1 MITDE
6 KKDERLSI
14 ILEPGQIEASAV
26 TPPFLHLP
34 AANLFELRAARLE
47 QLAEGNALGDYLRL
61 IARLCRIQQQL
72 VDNPP
77 GGMPVAEAR
86 QRLCMD
92 HGLPPLAADSMVREG
107 PWLVWLQAL
116 LEYLSGET
124 RGPMGEALQVLR
136 GSDDNQR
143 KGWGIALLAGHYD
156 GVPAA
161 LVPFLGAALQ
171 AAWSSWLLALP
182 THQLKPAGSLAQCPA
197 CGSPAMAGVVRNRGK
212 HNGLRYLAC
221 SLCACEWH
229 VVRVKCVYCESS
241 KDLRYTS
248 LEDDRHAPGKAPL
261 RAECCPG
268 CDSYLKQ
275 NYLENDAAAEPLAD
289 DLASLALDIRLDGEG
304 FHRLAPNL
312 MLAPG
317 GG

>member
-1 MITDE
+1 
-6 KKDERLSI
+6 LST

-26 TPPFLHLP
+26 MPPFLHLP
-34 AANLFELRAARLE
+34 PANLFALRAVRLE
-47 QLAEGNALGDYLRL
+47 YLAEGNALGDYLLL
-61 IARLCRIQQQL
+61 IAQLCRVQQQL

-77 GGMPVAEAR
+77 GGLPVAEER
-86 QRLCMD
+86 QRLCIS
-92 HGLPPLAADSMVREG
+92 HGLPPLAADSLVREG

-116 LEYLSGET
+116 LSHFDSEASGAL
-124 RGPMGEALQVLR
+124 GEALQTLR
-136 GSDDNQR
+136 DSDETQR
-143 KGWGIALLAGHYD
+143 KGWGIALLSGQYD
-156 GVPAA
+156 AVPAA
-161 LVPFLGAALQ
+161 LVPFIGAALQ

-182 THQLKPAGSLAQCPA
+182 APELKAAGSLAQCPA

-248 LEDDRHAPGKAPL
+248 LEDDRHVPGKAPL
-261 RAECCPG
+261 RAECCPE
-268 CDSYLKQ
+268 CESYLKQ

-289 DLASLALDIRLDGEG
+289 DLASLALDIRLDEEG

-317 GG
+317 

>member
-1 MITDE
+1 MST
-6 KKDERLSI
+6 

-26 TPPFLHLP
+26 MPPFLHLP
-34 AANLFELRAARLE
+34 PADLFGLRAARLDY
-47 QLAEGNALGDYLRL
+47 LAQGNALGEYLRL
-61 IARLCRIQQQL
+61 IAQLCRVQQEL

-77 GGMPVAEAR
+77 GGLPVAKER
-86 QRLCMD
+86 QRLCIS
-92 HGLPPLAADSMVREG
+92 HGLPPLAADSLVREG
-107 PWLVWLQAL
+107 SWLVWLQAL
-116 LEYLSGET
+116 LMHFDSEASGAL
-124 RGPMGEALQVLR
+124 GEALQALR
-136 GSDDNQR
+136 KSDDTQR
-143 KGWGIALLAGHYD
+143 KGWGIALLGGQYGAL
-156 GVPAA
+156 PAA
-161 LVPFLGAALQ
+161 LVPFIGAALQ

-182 THQLKPAGSLAQCPA
+182 AVELKPSGSLAQCPA

-268 CDSYLKQ
+268 CESYLKQ
-275 NYLENDAAAEPLAD
+275 SYLENDAAAEPLAD
-289 DLASLALDIRLDGEG
+289 DLASLALDIRLDEEG

-317 GG
+317 SG

>member
-1 MITDE
+1 MST
-6 KKDERLSI
+6 

-26 TPPFLHLP
+26 MPPFLHLP
-34 AANLFELRAARLE
+34 PANLFEVRAARLTT
-47 QLAEGNALGDYLRL
+47 LAQGHALGEYLML

-77 GGMPVAEAR
+77 TGLPVAQER
-86 QRLCMD
+86 QRLCIS
-92 HGLPPLAADSMVREG
+92 HGLPPLAADSLVREG
-107 PWLVWLQAL
+107 GWLVWLQAL
-116 LEYLSGET
+116 LDHFKDEPE
-124 RGPMGEALQVLR
+124 GPLAEALRALQ
-136 GSDDNQR
+136 GSDESQR
-143 KGWGIALLAGHYD
+143 KGWGIALLSGQYD
-156 GVPAA
+156 AVPAA

-171 AAWSSWLLALP
+171 AAWASWLLALP
-182 THQLKPAGSLAQCPA
+182 QAELKPAGSLAQCPA

-241 KDLRYTS
+241 KGLRYS
-248 LEDDRHAPGKAPL
+248 NLEDDRHAAGKAPL
-261 RAECCPG
+261 RAECCPQ
-268 CDSYLKQ
+268 CQSYLKQ
-275 NYLENDAAAEPLAD
+275 SYLENDAAAEPLAD
-289 DLASLALDIRLDGEG
+289 DLASLALDMRLDEEG

-317 GG
+317 

>member
-1 MITDE
+1 MST
-6 KKDERLSI
+6 

-26 TPPFLHLP
+26 MPPFLHLP
-34 AANLFELRAARLE
+34 PANLFELRAVRLE
-47 QLAEGNALGDYLRL
+47 QLAAGHALGDYLRL
-61 IARLCRIQQQL
+61 VARLCRIQQQL

-77 GGMPVAEAR
+77 GALPVADDR
-86 QRLCMD
+86 QRLCIS
-92 HGLPPLAADSMVREG
+92 HGLPPLAADGLVREG

-116 LEYLSGET
+116 LDRFDDEAD
-124 RGPMGEALQVLR
+124 GPLAAALQALR
-136 GSDDNQR
+136 GSDDRQR
-143 KGWGIALLAGHYD
+143 KGWGAALLAGQYD
-156 GVPAA
+156 AVPVA

-171 AAWSSWLLALP
+171 AAWSSWLLELP
-182 THQLKPAGSLAQCPA
+182 SPELKPSGSQAQCPA

-229 VVRVKCVYCESS
+229 VVRVKCVYCEAS
-241 KDLRYTS
+241 KGLRYTS

-268 CDSYLKQ
+268 CNTYLKQ

-289 DLASLALDIRLDGEG
+289 DLASLALDIRLDEEG

>member
-1 MITDE
+1 MST
-6 KKDERLSI
+6 

-26 TPPFLHLP
+26 MPPFLHLP
-34 AANLFELRAARLE
+34 PANLFELRAARLE
-47 QLAEGNALGDYLRL
+47 QLAEGNALGEYLKL
-61 IARLCRIQQQL
+61 VARLCRVQQQL

-77 GGMPVAEAR
+77 TCMPVAEAR
-86 QRLCMD
+86 QRLCIS
-92 HGLPPLAADSMVREG
+92 HGLPPLAADSLVREG

-116 LEYLSGET
+116 LEHFNAQTSG
-124 RGPMGEALQVLR
+124 PLGEALLALR

-143 KGWGIALLAGHYD
+143 KGWGIALLAGQYD
-156 GVPAA
+156 AVPAA
-161 LVPFLGAALQ
+161 LVPFIGAALQ

-182 THQLKPAGSLAQCPA
+182 ASELKPAGGLAQCPA

-248 LEDDRHAPGKAPL
+248 LDDDRHAPGKAPL
-261 RAECCPG
+261 RAECCPE
-268 CDSYLKQ
+268 CECYLKQ

-289 DLASLALDIRLDGEG
+289 DLASLALDIRLDEEG

-317 GG
+317 

>member
-1 MITDE
+1 M
-6 KKDERLSI
+6 
-14 ILEPGQIEASAV
+14 
-26 TPPFLHLP
+26 
-34 AANLFELRAARLE
+34 
-47 QLAEGNALGDYLRL
+47 
-61 IARLCRIQQQL
+61 
-72 VDNPP
+72 
-77 GGMPVAEAR
+77 
-86 QRLCMD
+86 
-92 HGLPPLAADSMVREG
+92 
-107 PWLVWLQAL
+107 
-116 LEYLSGET
+116 
-124 RGPMGEALQVLR
+124 
-136 GSDDNQR
+136 
-143 KGWGIALLAGHYD
+143 
-156 GVPAA
+156 
-161 LVPFLGAALQ
+161 Q

-182 THQLKPAGSLAQCPA
+182 APELKPAGSLAQCPA
-197 CGSPAMAGVVRNRGK
+197 CGSPTMAGVVRNRGK

-268 CDSYLKQ
+268 CNTYLKQ

-289 DLASLALDIRLDGEG
+289 DLASLVLDMRLDEEG

-317 GG
+317 SG

>member
-1 MITDE
+1 MST
-6 KKDERLSI
+6 

-26 TPPFLHLP
+26 MPPFLHLP
-34 AANLFELRAARLE
+34 PTNLFAVRAERLE
-47 QLAEGNALGDYLRL
+47 HLAEGNALGEYLRL
-61 IARLCRIQQQL
+61 VARLCRIQQQL

-77 GGMPVAEAR
+77 GGLPVAEER
-86 QRLCMD
+86 QRLCVS
-92 HGLPPLAADSMVREG
+92 HGLPPLAADGLVRERQ
-107 PWLVWLQAL
+107 WLVWLQAL
-116 LEYLSGET
+116 LDRCEPAPEGPLAAALGSLRESGDE
-124 RGPMGEALQVLR
+124 
-136 GSDDNQR
+136 QR
-143 KGWGIALLAGHYD
+143 KGWAVALLGGQYD
-156 GVPAA
+156 AVPAA

-182 THQLKPAGSLAQCPA
+182 EPELKPGGSLAQCPA

-241 KDLRYTS
+241 KDLRYSS

-268 CDSYLKQ
+268 CQGYLKQ
-275 NYLENDAAAEPLAD
+275 SYLENDAAAEPLAD
-289 DLASLALDIRLDGEG
+289 DLASLALDMRLDEEG

>member
-1 MITDE
+1 MST
-6 KKDERLSI
+6 

-26 TPPFLHLP
+26 MPPFLHLP
-34 AANLFELRAARLE
+34 PANLFALRAVRLE
-47 QLAEGNALGDYLRL
+47 YLAEGNALGDYLLL
-61 IARLCRIQQQL
+61 IAQLCRVQQQL

-77 GGMPVAEAR
+77 GGLPVAEER
-86 QRLCMD
+86 QRLCIS
-92 HGLPPLAADSMVREG
+92 HGLPPLAADSLVREG

-116 LEYLSGET
+116 LSHFDSEASGAL
-124 RGPMGEALQVLR
+124 GEALQTLR
-136 GSDDNQR
+136 DSDETQR
-143 KGWGIALLAGHYD
+143 KGWGIALLSGQYD
-156 GVPAA
+156 AVPAA
-161 LVPFLGAALQ
+161 LVPFIGAALQ

-182 THQLKPAGSLAQCPA
+182 APELKAAGSLAQCPA

-248 LEDDRHAPGKAPL
+248 LEDDRHVPGKAPL
-261 RAECCPG
+261 RAECCPE
-268 CDSYLKQ
+268 CESYLKQ

-289 DLASLALDIRLDGEG
+289 DLASLALDIRLDEEG

-317 GG
+317 

>member
-1 MITDE
+1 MST
-6 KKDERLSI
+6 

-34 AANLFELRAARLE
+34 PVNLFELRALRLE
-47 QLAEGNALGDYLRL
+47 HLVEGNALGDYLKL
-61 IARLCRIQQQL
+61 VARLCRIQQQL

-77 GGMPVAEAR
+77 GGMPVAEER
-86 QRLCMD
+86 QRLCIS
-92 HGLPPLAADSMVREG
+92 HGLPPLAADSLVREG

-116 LEYLSGET
+116 LQQLSGET
-124 RGPMGEALQVLR
+124 SGPLGEALQVLR
-136 GSDDNQR
+136 GSDDEQR
-143 KGWGIALLAGHYD
+143 KGWGIALLAGQYD
-156 GVPAA
+156 AVPAA

-182 THQLKPAGSLAQCPA
+182 TPELKPAGSLAQCPA

-268 CDSYLKQ
+268 CESYLKQ

-289 DLASLALDIRLDGEG
+289 DLASLALDMRLDEEG

-317 GG
+317 

>member
-1 MITDE
+1 M
-6 KKDERLSI
+6 
-14 ILEPGQIEASAV
+14 
-26 TPPFLHLP
+26 PPFLHLP
-34 AANLFELRAARLE
+34 PTNLFAVRAERLE
-47 QLAEGNALGDYLRL
+47 HLAEGNALGEYLRL
-61 IARLCRIQQQL
+61 VARLCRIQQQL

-77 GGMPVAEAR
+77 GGLPVAEER
-86 QRLCMD
+86 QRLCVS
-92 HGLPPLAADSMVREG
+92 HGLPPLAADGLVRERQ
-107 PWLVWLQAL
+107 WLVWLQAL
-116 LEYLSGET
+116 LDRCEPAPEGPLAAALGSLRESGDE
-124 RGPMGEALQVLR
+124 
-136 GSDDNQR
+136 QR
-143 KGWGIALLAGHYD
+143 KGWAVALLGGQYD
-156 GVPAA
+156 AVPAA

-182 THQLKPAGSLAQCPA
+182 EPELKPGGSLAQCPA

-241 KDLRYTS
+241 KDLRYSS

-268 CDSYLKQ
+268 CQGYLKQ
-275 NYLENDAAAEPLAD
+275 SYLENDAAAEPLAD
-289 DLASLALDIRLDGEG
+289 DLASVALDMRLDEEG

>member
-6 KKDERLSI
+6 KKDKHLSTL
-14 ILEPGQIEASAV
+14 LEPGQIEASAV

-77 GGMPVAEAR
+77 SGLPVAEER

-92 HGLPPLAADSMVREG
+92 HGLPPLAADSLVREG

-116 LEYLSGET
+116 LEHLSGE
-124 RGPMGEALQVLR
+124 RSGPLGEALQVLR
-136 GSDDNQR
+136 GSDGNQR
-143 KGWGIALLAGHYD
+143 KGWGIALLAGQYD

-182 THQLKPAGSLAQCPA
+182 AHQLEPAGSLAQCPA

-317 GG
+317 SG

>member
-1 MITDE
+1 
-6 KKDERLSI
+6 
-14 ILEPGQIEASAV
+14 
-26 TPPFLHLP
+26 
-34 AANLFELRAARLE
+34 
-47 QLAEGNALGDYLRL
+47 
-61 IARLCRIQQQL
+61 
-72 VDNPP
+72 
-77 GGMPVAEAR
+77 MPVAEER
-86 QRLCMD
+86 QRLCIS
-92 HGLPPLAADSMVREG
+92 HGLPPLAADSLVREG

-116 LEYLSGET
+116 LEHFSGAT
-124 RGPMGEALQVLR
+124 GGPLGEALQVLR
-136 GSDDNQR
+136 GSDDHQR
-143 KGWGIALLAGHYD
+143 KGWGIALLAGQYD
-156 GVPAA
+156 AVPAA

-182 THQLKPAGSLAQCPA
+182 APELKPAGSLAQCPA

-268 CDSYLKQ
+268 CNTYLKQ
-275 NYLENDAAAEPLAD
+275 NYLENDAAAEALAD
-289 DLASLALDIRLDGEG
+289 DLASLALDMRLDEEG

>member
-1 MITDE
+1 M
-6 KKDERLSI
+6 SI

-116 LEYLSGET
+116 LEHLSGET

-182 THQLKPAGSLAQCPA
+182 AHQLKPAGSLAQCPA

-212 HNGLRYLAC
+212 HNACVTWPVRCVPVSGMWCGSSVCTASRARICVTPALRMIAMRQAKRR
-221 SLCACEWH
+221 CA
-229 VVRVKCVYCESS
+229 RNA
-241 KDLRYTS
+241 
-248 LEDDRHAPGKAPL
+248 APGAT
-261 RAECCPG
+261 AT
-268 CDSYLKQ
+268 
-275 NYLENDAAAEPLAD
+275 
-289 DLASLALDIRLDGEG
+289 
-304 FHRLAPNL
+304 
-312 MLAPG
+312 
-317 GG
+317 

>member
-1 MITDE
+1 MST
-6 KKDERLSI
+6 

-26 TPPFLHLP
+26 MPTFLHLP
-34 AANLFELRAARLE
+34 PHNLFERRAERLG
-47 QLAEGNALGDYLRL
+47 QLAEGNPLGDYLRWV
-61 IARLCRIQQQL
+61 ARLCRLQQQL

-77 GGMPVAEAR
+77 SGLPVAEER
-86 QRLCMD
+86 QRLCIS
-92 HGLPPLAADSMVREG
+92 HGLPPLAADSLVREG

-116 LEYLSGET
+116 LEGFD
-124 RGPMGEALQVLR
+124 GPAEGPLGEAVQTLR
-136 GSDDNQR
+136 GAAEGQR
-143 KGWGIALLAGHYD
+143 KGWGIALLAGQYD
-156 GVPAA
+156 AVPAA
-161 LVPFLGAALQ
+161 LVPFIGAALQ

-182 THQLKPAGSLAQCPA
+182 EAELKPAGSLAQCPA
-197 CGSPAMAGVVRNRGK
+197 CGSQAMAGLVRNRGK

-268 CDSYLKQ
+268 CQSYLKHH
-275 NYLENDAAAEPLAD
+275 YLENDAYAEPLAD
-289 DLASLALDIRLDGEG
+289 DLASLALDIRLDEEG

-317 GG
+317 

>member
-1 MITDE
+1 MST
-6 KKDERLSI
+6 

-26 TPPFLHLP
+26 MPPFLHLP
-34 AANLFELRAARLE
+34 PANLFDVRAARLD

-61 IARLCRIQQQL
+61 VARLCRVQQQL

-77 GGMPVAEAR
+77 AGVPVAEER
-86 QRLCMD
+86 QRLCIS
-92 HGLPPLAADSMVREG
+92 HGLPPLAADSLVREG

-116 LEYLSGET
+116 LEHFNGET
-124 RGPMGEALQVLR
+124 SGPLGEALQVLR

-143 KGWGIALLAGHYD
+143 KGWGIALLAGQYD
-156 GVPAA
+156 AVPAA

-182 THQLKPAGSLAQCPA
+182 TPELKPAGSLAQCPA

-212 HNGLRYLAC
+212 HNGLRYLVC

-268 CDSYLKQ
+268 CESYLKQ

-289 DLASLALDIRLDGEG
+289 DLASLALDMRLDEEG

-317 GG
+317 

>member
-1 MITDE
+1 MST
-6 KKDERLSI
+6 

-26 TPPFLHLP
+26 APPFLHLP
-34 AANLFELRAARLE
+34 PANLFELRAARLE
-47 QLAEGNALGDYLRL
+47 QLADGNALGDYLRL
-61 IARLCRIQQQL
+61 IARLCRIQQLL

-77 GGMPVAEAR
+77 GDMPVAEER
-86 QRLCMD
+86 QRLCIS
-92 HGLPPLAADSMVREG
+92 HGLPPLAADSLVREG

-116 LEYLSGET
+116 LEHFSGAT
-124 RGPMGEALQVLR
+124 GGPLGEALQVLR
-136 GSDDNQR
+136 GSDDDQR
-143 KGWGIALLAGHYD
+143 KGWGIALLAGQYD
-156 GVPAA
+156 AVPAA

-182 THQLKPAGSLAQCPA
+182 TPELKPAGSLAQCPA

-268 CDSYLKQ
+268 CNTYLKQ
-275 NYLENDAAAEPLAD
+275 NYLENDAAAEALAD
-289 DLASLALDIRLDGEG
+289 DLASLALDMRLDEEG

-317 GG
+317 SG

>member
-1 MITDE
+1 MST
-6 KKDERLSI
+6 

-26 TPPFLHLP
+26 MPPFLHLP
-34 AANLFELRAARLE
+34 PANLFALRAARLE
-47 QLAEGNALGDYLRL
+47 HLAEGNALGDYLLL
-61 IARLCRIQQQL
+61 IAQLCRVQQQL

-77 GGMPVAEAR
+77 GSLPVAEER
-86 QRLCMD
+86 QRLCIS
-92 HGLPPLAADSMVREG
+92 HGLPPLAADGLVREG

-116 LEYLSGET
+116 LLHFDSEASGAL
-124 RGPMGEALQVLR
+124 GEALQALR
-136 GSDDNQR
+136 DSDDSQR
-143 KGWGIALLAGHYD
+143 KGWGTALLAGQYD
-156 GVPAA
+156 ALPAA
-161 LVPFLGAALQ
+161 LVPFIGAALQ
-171 AAWSSWLLALP
+171 AAWSSWLLALAAP
-182 THQLKPAGSLAQCPA
+182 ELKPAGSLAQCPA

-261 RAECCPG
+261 RAECCPQ
-268 CDSYLKQ
+268 CSSYLKQ
-275 NYLENDAAAEPLAD
+275 HYLENDAAAEPLAD
-289 DLASLALDIRLDGEG
+289 DLASLALDIRLDEEG

-312 MLAPG
+312 LLAPG
-317 GG
+317 

>member
-1 MITDE
+1 MST
-6 KKDERLSI
+6 

-26 TPPFLHLP
+26 MPPFLHLP
-34 AANLFELRAARLE
+34 PANLFDVRAARLD

-61 IARLCRIQQQL
+61 VARLCRVQQQL

-77 GGMPVAEAR
+77 AGVPVAEER
-86 QRLCMD
+86 QRLCIS
-92 HGLPPLAADSMVREG
+92 HGLPPLAADSQVREG

-116 LEYLSGET
+116 LEHFNCENSG
-124 RGPMGEALQVLR
+124 PLGEALQVLR
-136 GSDDNQR
+136 GSDENQR
-143 KGWGIALLAGHYD
+143 KGWGIALLAGQYD
-156 GVPAA
+156 AVPAA
-161 LVPFLGAALQ
+161 VVPFLGAALQ

-182 THQLKPAGSLAQCPA
+182 TPELKPAGSLAQCPA

-268 CDSYLKQ
+268 CESYLKQ

-289 DLASLALDIRLDGEG
+289 DLASLALDMSLDEEG

-317 GG
+317 

>member
-1 MITDE
+1 MST
-6 KKDERLSI
+6 

-26 TPPFLHLP
+26 MPPFLHLP
-34 AANLFELRAARLE
+34 PPNLFALRAARLE
-47 QLAEGNALGDYLRL
+47 HLAEGNALGDYLLL
-61 IARLCRIQQQL
+61 IAQLCRVQQQL

-77 GGMPVAEAR
+77 DSLPVAEER
-86 QRLCMD
+86 QRLCIS
-92 HGLPPLAADSMVREG
+92 HGLPPLAADGLVREG
-107 PWLVWLQAL
+107 PWLVWLEAL
-116 LEYLSGET
+116 LLHFDSEANGAL
-124 RGPMGEALQVLR
+124 GEALQALR
-136 GSDDNQR
+136 DSDDSQR
-143 KGWGIALLAGHYD
+143 KGWGIALLAGQYD
-156 GVPAA
+156 AVPAA
-161 LVPFLGAALQ
+161 LVPFIGAALQ

-182 THQLKPAGSLAQCPA
+182 VPELKPAGSLAQCPA

-268 CDSYLKQ
+268 CSSYLKQ
-275 NYLENDAAAEPLAD
+275 HYLENDAAAEPLAD
-289 DLASLALDIRLDGEG
+289 DLASLALDIRLDEEG

-312 MLAPG
+312 LLAPG
-317 GG
+317 

>member
-1 MITDE
+1 MST
-6 KKDERLSI
+6 

-26 TPPFLHLP
+26 MPPFLHLP
-34 AANLFELRAARLE
+34 PANLFELRAARLE
-47 QLAEGNALGDYLRL
+47 QLAEGNALGEYLKL
-61 IARLCRIQQQL
+61 VARLCLIQQQL
-72 VDNPP
+72 VNNPP
-77 GGMPVAEAR
+77 AGMPVAEER
-86 QRLCMD
+86 QRLCIS
-92 HGLPPLAADSMVREG
+92 HGLPPLAADSLVREG

-116 LEYLSGET
+116 LEHLDAYTSG
-124 RGPMGEALQVLR
+124 PLGEALQALHS
-136 GSDDNQR
+136 SDDHQR
-143 KGWGIALLAGHYD
+143 KGWGIALLAGQYD
-156 GVPAA
+156 AVPAA
-161 LVPFLGAALQ
+161 LVPFIGAALQ

-182 THQLKPAGSLAQCPA
+182 TPELKPAGSLAQCPA

-248 LEDDRHAPGKAPL
+248 LDDDRHAPGKAPL
-261 RAECCPG
+261 RAECCPE
-268 CDSYLKQ
+268 CESYLKQ

-289 DLASLALDIRLDGEG
+289 DLASLALDIRLDEEG

-317 GG
+317 

>member
-1 MITDE
+1 M
-6 KKDERLSI
+6 SI

-77 GGMPVAEAR
+77 GGIPVAEAR

-92 HGLPPLAADSMVREG
+92 HGLPPLAADSLVREG

-116 LEYLSGET
+116 LEHLSGET

-182 THQLKPAGSLAQCPA
+182 AHQLKPAGSLAQCPA

-317 GG
+317 SG

>member
-1 MITDE
+1 MST
-6 KKDERLSI
+6 

-26 TPPFLHLP
+26 MPPFLHLP
-34 AANLFELRAARLE
+34 PANLFEMRAARLAE
-47 QLAEGNALGDYLRL
+47 LAEGNALGGYLRL
-61 IARLCRIQQQL
+61 IARLCRVQQQL

-77 GGMPVAEAR
+77 GGMPVAEER
-86 QRLCMD
+86 QRLCIS
-92 HGLPPLAADSMVREG
+92 HGLPPLAADSLVREG

-116 LEYLSGET
+116 LQQLSDET
-124 RGPMGEALQVLR
+124 RGPLGEALQVLR
-136 GSDDNQR
+136 GSDDGQR
-143 KGWGIALLAGHYD
+143 KGWGIALLAGQYD
-156 GVPAA
+156 AVPAA

-182 THQLKPAGSLAQCPA
+182 GPELKPAGSLAQCPA

-268 CDSYLKQ
+268 CNTYLKQ
-275 NYLENDAAAEPLAD
+275 NYLENDAVAEALAD
-289 DLASLALDIRLDGEG
+289 DLASLALDMRLDEEG

-317 GG
+317 SG

>member
-1 MITDE
+1 MST
-6 KKDERLSI
+6 
-14 ILEPGQIEASAV
+14 ILEPGQIETSAV
-26 TPPFLHLP
+26 MPPFLHLP
-34 AANLFELRAARLE
+34 PANLFDVRAARLE

-61 IARLCRIQQQL
+61 VARLCRVQQQL

-77 GGMPVAEAR
+77 AGVPVAEER
-86 QRLCMD
+86 QRLCIS
-92 HGLPPLAADSMVREG
+92 HGLPPLAADSLVREG

-116 LEYLSGET
+116 LEHFNGET
-124 RGPMGEALQVLR
+124 RGPLGEALQVLR

-143 KGWGIALLAGHYD
+143 KGWGIALLAGQYD
-156 GVPAA
+156 AVPAA

-182 THQLKPAGSLAQCPA
+182 TPELKPAGSLAQCPA

-212 HNGLRYLAC
+212 HNGLRYLVC

-268 CDSYLKQ
+268 CESYLKQ

-289 DLASLALDIRLDGEG
+289 DLASLALDMRLDEEG

-317 GG
+317 

>member
-1 MITDE
+1 M
-6 KKDERLSI
+6 
-14 ILEPGQIEASAV
+14 
-26 TPPFLHLP
+26 PPFLHLP
-34 AANLFELRAARLE
+34 PTNLFAVRAERLE
-47 QLAEGNALGDYLRL
+47 HLAKGNALGEYLRL
-61 IARLCRIQQQL
+61 VARLCRIQQQL

-77 GGMPVAEAR
+77 GGLPVAEER
-86 QRLCMD
+86 QRLCVS
-92 HGLPPLAADSMVREG
+92 HGLPPLAADGLVRERQ
-107 PWLVWLQAL
+107 WLVWLQAL
-116 LEYLSGET
+116 LDRCEPAPEGPLAAALGSLRESGDE
-124 RGPMGEALQVLR
+124 
-136 GSDDNQR
+136 QR
-143 KGWGIALLAGHYD
+143 KGWAVALLGGQYD
-156 GVPAA
+156 AVPAA

-182 THQLKPAGSLAQCPA
+182 EPELKPGGSLAQCPA

-241 KDLRYTS
+241 KDLRYSS

-268 CDSYLKQ
+268 CQGYLKQ
-275 NYLENDAAAEPLAD
+275 SYLENDAAAEPLAD
-289 DLASLALDIRLDGEG
+289 DLASLALDMRLDEEG

>member
-1 MITDE
+1 MST
-6 KKDERLSI
+6 

-26 TPPFLHLP
+26 MPPFLHLP
-34 AANLFELRAARLE
+34 PANLFELRAARLE
-47 QLAEGNALGDYLRL
+47 QLAEGNALGEYLKL
-61 IARLCRIQQQL
+61 VARLCLIQQQL
-72 VDNPP
+72 VNNPP
-77 GGMPVAEAR
+77 AGMPVAEER
-86 QRLCMD
+86 QRLCIS
-92 HGLPPLAADSMVREG
+92 HGLPPLAADSLVREG

-116 LEYLSGET
+116 LEHLDAYTG
-124 RGPMGEALQVLR
+124 GPLGEALQALHS
-136 GSDDNQR
+136 SDDHQR
-143 KGWGIALLAGHYD
+143 KGWGIALLAGQYD
-156 GVPAA
+156 AVPAA
-161 LVPFLGAALQ
+161 LVPFIGAALQ

-182 THQLKPAGSLAQCPA
+182 TPELKPAGSLAQCPA

-248 LEDDRHAPGKAPL
+248 LDDDRHAPGKAPL
-261 RAECCPG
+261 RAECCPE
-268 CDSYLKQ
+268 CESYLKQ

-289 DLASLALDIRLDGEG
+289 DLASLALDIRLDEEG

-317 GG
+317 

>member
-1 MITDE
+1 MST
-6 KKDERLSI
+6 

-26 TPPFLHLP
+26 MPPFLHLP
-34 AANLFELRAARLE
+34 PANLFELRAVRLE
-47 QLAEGNALGDYLRL
+47 HLSTGHALGDYLRL
-61 IARLCRIQQQL
+61 VARLCRIQQQL

-77 GGMPVAEAR
+77 GGLPVAEER
-86 QRLCMD
+86 QRLCIS
-92 HGLPPLAADSMVREG
+92 HGLPPLAADSLVREG

-116 LEYLSGET
+116 LDHFEYEAD
-124 RGPMGEALQVLR
+124 GPLAEALQTLR
-136 GSDDNQR
+136 NGDESQR
-143 KGWGIALLAGHYD
+143 KGWGIALLAGQYD
-156 GVPAA
+156 AVPAA
-161 LVPFLGAALQ
+161 LVPFIGAAVQ

-182 THQLKPAGSLAQCPA
+182 APELKPAGSLAQCPA
-197 CGSPAMAGVVRNRGK
+197 CGSPAMAGMVRNRGK
-212 HNGLRYLAC
+212 HNGLRYLVC

-248 LEDDRHAPGKAPL
+248 LDDDRHAPGKAPL

-268 CDSYLKQ
+268 CDTYLKQ
-275 NYLENDAAAEPLAD
+275 HYLENDAGAEALAD
-289 DLASLALDIRLDGEG
+289 DLASLALDIRLDEEG

-317 GG
+317 SG

>member
-1 MITDE
+1 MST
-6 KKDERLSI
+6 

-26 TPPFLHLP
+26 MPPFLHLP
-34 AANLFELRAARLE
+34 AAHLFEVRAARLE

-61 IARLCRIQQQL
+61 MARLCRIQQQL

-77 GGMPVAEAR
+77 AGLPVAEER
-86 QRLCMD
+86 RRLCIS
-92 HGLPPLAADSMVREG
+92 HGLPPLAADSLVREG

-116 LEYLSGET
+116 LEHFAAEPD
-124 RGPMGEALQVLR
+124 GPLADALGTLR
-136 GSDDNQR
+136 GSDETQR
-143 KGWGIALLAGHYD
+143 KGWGIALLGGQYD
-156 GVPAA
+156 AVPAA
-161 LVPFLGAALQ
+161 LVPFIGAALQ

-182 THQLKPAGSLAQCPA
+182 APELKPAGSLAQCPA

-241 KDLRYTS
+241 KDLRYS
-248 LEDDRHAPGKAPL
+248 NLEDDRHAPGKAPL

-268 CDSYLKQ
+268 CQNYLKQ
-275 NYLENDAAAEPLAD
+275 CYLENDAAAEPLAD
-289 DLASLALDIRLDGEG
+289 DLASLALDMRLDVEG

-312 MLAPG
+312 LLAPG
-317 GG
+317 

>member
-1 MITDE
+1 MST
-6 KKDERLSI
+6 

-26 TPPFLHLP
+26 MPPFLHQP
-34 AANLFELRAARLE
+34 ADNLFELRAARLE
-47 QLAEGNALGDYLRL
+47 QLAEGHALGDYLRL
-61 IARLCRIQQQL
+61 VARLCRVQQQL
-72 VDNPP
+72 LDNPP
-77 GGMPVAEAR
+77 SGVPVAEQR
-86 QRLCMD
+86 QRLCIS
-92 HGLPPLAADSMVREG
+92 HGLPPLAADSLVRER

-116 LEYLSGET
+116 LDRFEVPEQG
-124 RGPMGEALQVLR
+124 ALADALKVLR
-136 GSDDNQR
+136 SSEESQR
-143 KGWGIALLAGHYD
+143 KGWGIALLSGQYD
-156 GVPAA
+156 AVPAA
-161 LVPFLGAALQ
+161 LVPFIGAALQ
-171 AAWSSWLLALP
+171 AAWASWRRALP
-182 THQLKPAGSLAQCPA
+182 IDELKPGSSLAQCPC
-197 CGSPAMAGVVRNRGK
+197 CGSPAMTGLVRNRGK

-241 KDLRYTS
+241 KDLRYSS

-268 CDSYLKQ
+268 CNTYLKHC
-275 NYLENDAAAEPLAD
+275 YLENDAMGEALAD
-289 DLASLALDIRLDGEG
+289 DLASLALDIRLDEEG